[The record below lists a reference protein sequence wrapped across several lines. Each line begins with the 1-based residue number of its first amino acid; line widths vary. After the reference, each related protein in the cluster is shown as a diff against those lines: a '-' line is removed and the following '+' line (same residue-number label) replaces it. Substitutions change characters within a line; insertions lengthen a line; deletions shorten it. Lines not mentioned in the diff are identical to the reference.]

1 MIWTLELKSVSKLQ
15 AHFAS
20 FVNIAR
26 NFNGTCDFTFAMHS
40 YEHEDNFQPLV
51 IGNSSIFR
59 LKNEDEKFAVF
70 RRGCFWLKRCTQGE
84 SPTLAE
90 FKYVF
95 IFIIRARRRPIIA
108 ANHTQLTIHTNSKN
122 PEIRG
127 SVNNFYQSIDRYALL
142 RYLHNREEITGVT
155 SIIAAD
161 VYASLIRH

>member
-1 MIWTLELKSVSKLQ
+1 
-15 AHFAS
+15 
-20 FVNIAR
+20 
-26 NFNGTCDFTFAMHS
+26 MHS
-40 YEHEDNFQPLV
+40 YGHEDNFQPLV

-70 RRGCFWLKRCTQGE
+70 RRGCFWLKK
-84 SPTLAE
+84 SPALAE
-90 FKYVF
+90 LKYVF

-127 SVNNFYQSIDRYALL
+127 SVNTFYQSIDRYALL
-142 RYLHNREEITGVT
+142 RCLHNREEITGVT

-161 VYASLIRH
+161 VYASLIRHWLLIIEWYADGIRFDIPLTFRIRNE